1 MKWLVALALVGCH
14 RRETFDPD
22 RFGQIVEAVR
32 SRVKVV
38 DKQYRLQLIDLTL
51 DPNSLMMD
59 NVMLSRGIGRG
70 RVRAAVSA
78 DHKLAVSIETEDHGK
93 AGESGYTYVDEG
105 FPPKLL
111 EGLQHDREQD
121 TRIDARWVHWTFT
134 PN

>member
-14 RRETFDPD
+14 RRETFDPE

-32 SRVKVV
+32 ARVKIV

-51 DPNSLMMD
+51 DPSSLVMD
-59 NVMLSRGIGRG
+59 NAMLARLTGRG
-70 RVRAAVSA
+70 RVRAAVSS

-105 FPPKLL
+105 FPQKLL
-111 EGLQHDREQD
+111 EGLQHPGEQD
-121 TRIDARWVHWTFT
+121 TPIDARWVHWTFT